1 MGCWYRNVLIDSVQ
15 TPLVH

>member
-15 TPLVH
+15 TPPVH